1 MMVND
6 QMTSVENRTKRTTI
20 LNTHFQKQNVCFPE
34 VHWKSRIAIHSPRV
48 MEKRDNKPKVTQD
61 NIIRSLYNRYCF
73 KRTII
78 TKQLLSFGE
87 RGQSTHFDFFY
98 VRHCEWMYISCIDDD
113 VLHCS
118 EV

>member
-34 VHWKSRIAIHSPRV
+34 VHCKSRIVIHSPRV

-61 NIIRSLYNRYCF
+61 NIIRSLYNRYCLSE
-73 KRTII
+73 
-78 TKQLLSFGE
+78 LLLLN
-87 RGQSTHFDFFY
+87 D
-98 VRHCEWMYISCIDDD
+98 
-113 VLHCS
+113 L
-118 EV
+118 

>member
-20 LNTHFQKQNVCFPE
+20 LNTHFQKQNVCFSE

-78 TKQLLSFGE
+78 TKRPLSFAE